1 MAAAKKC
8 DRCNK
13 LYEGY
18 NLANSAKK
26 FNGIQTLNIDLQGR
40 YRDHKVMDL
49 CPDCSNSFMEW
60 LNAFEENEKED

>member
-40 YRDHKVMDL
+40 YYAHKLMDL

-60 LNAFEENEKED
+60 LNAFEDKKED